1 MMPKKQR
8 PAKTRPRETISII
21 NKPPPKPLPNYSL
34 SSVCPACDSRT
45 FRQACKVRCPQCG
58 FMWDC
63 SEL

>member
-8 PAKTRPRETISII
+8 TAKPRRRGSSLII
-21 NKPPPKPLPNYSL
+21 YDKPPNPLPNYSL
-34 SSVCPACDSRT
+34 SSVCPACSSKT
-45 FRQACKVRCPQCG
+45 FRLACKVRCPQCG